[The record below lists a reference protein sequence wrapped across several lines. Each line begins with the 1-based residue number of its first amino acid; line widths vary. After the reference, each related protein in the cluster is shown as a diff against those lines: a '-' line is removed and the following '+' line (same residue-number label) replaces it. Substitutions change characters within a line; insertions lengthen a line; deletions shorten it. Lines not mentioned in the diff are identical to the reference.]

1 MPTALI
7 VETPIWLI
15 KNRQRCTSEK
25 RATENPSVTLLNN
38 SHLWLGNVK
47 TASLCSEWHV
57 IQNWGF

>member
-15 KNRQRCTSEK
+15 KNRQRCTLEK
-25 RATENPSVTLLNN
+25 RAAENPSVTLLN
-38 SHLWLGNVK
+38 SHLWLGNVE
-47 TASLCSEWHV
+47 TASICSGWHV